1 MTSQPLAPD
10 KLLKLLKQ
18 RATDLGFDAFG
29 VVDAS
34 SRPDLPQKLDNV
46 LSHQWHAGMEWMEET
61 KVRRASPNM
70 LWSEVKSIIVLGMSY
85 TPKTDPLAD
94 LNSKS
99 AGNISIYAR
108 NRDYH
113 QIIKGRLKELAGLLA
128 RKGNAQ
134 VKVFVDTAPVMEKPL
149 AQNAGLGWQ
158 GKNTVLTSREH
169 GSWLFLG
176 EIYTDLVLPASAPH
190 AENCGSCT
198 ACLDICPT
206 NAFPAPFRLDAR
218 KCLAY
223 YNNEHHGPIPVE
235 FRKAMGNRIFGC
247 DDCLAV
253 CPWNKFAKI
262 ARETKLIARQDLTLP
277 PLGALVD
284 FDDEKFRTIFSGSPM
299 KRLGH
304 SRFLR
309 NVLIA
314 IGNSGDLGLID
325 GVKNQLGHID
335 PMVRGAAV
343 WALQQLVEPQELES
357 VAKSYSLK
365 ERDEEVL
372 KEWRSI

>member
-1 MTSQPLAPD
+1 MQPLPPD
-10 KLLKLLKQ
+10 KLLNLVQQ
-18 RATDLGFDAFG
+18 RANDLGFDAFG
-29 VVDAS
+29 VVAAS
-34 SRPDLPQKLDNV
+34 SRPDLPEKLDQV
-46 LSHQWHAGMEWMEET
+46 LSNEWHAGMEWMVKT
-61 KVRRASPNM
+61 KARRASPTT
-70 LWSEVKSIIVLGMSY
+70 LWPDVKSIIVLGMSY
-85 TPKTDPLAD
+85 TPETDPMAD
-94 LNSKS
+94 LKNKS
-99 AGNISIYAR
+99 AGNISVYAR

-128 RKGNAQ
+128 RKGKAE

-158 GKNTVLTSREH
+158 GKNTILTSREH

-176 EIYTDLVLPASAPH
+176 EIYTDLALPESDAH
-190 AENCGSCT
+190 EENCGSCT

-223 YNNEHHGPIPVE
+223 YNNEHHGPIPIE
-235 FRKAMGNRIFGC
+235 FRKPMGNRIFGC

-253 CPWNKFAKI
+253 CPWNKFAKT

-277 PLGALVD
+277 PLKELVA
-284 FDDEKFRTIFSGSPM
+284 FDDEKFRTTFSGSPM

-304 SRFLR
+304 ARFLR
-309 NVLIA
+309 NVLIGM
-314 IGNSGDLGLID
+314 GNSNDPSLSEAI
-325 GVKNQLGHID
+325 KNRLNHED

-343 WALQQLVEPQELES
+343 WALTQLLEPQELES
-357 VAKSYSLK
+357 VAKSYSLI
-365 ERDEEVL
+365 EQDVEVL
-372 KEWRSI
+372 SEWRSI